1 MSALLIYGDTERS
14 AALRHEVPVAIGDP
28 FLFVQTDGAA
38 PLIVTNP
45 LEHERIAR
53 ALPDAELVL
62 MNDLGYLD
70 MIRKGMARPKAEL
83 VVVVRA
89 VARVGVREF
98 AVPPELPVVVAD
110 RLRADGVT
118 LTVDGDLFE
127 ARRRAKSP
135 AELEGIRRAQ
145 RAAEAAMAA
154 AAAVLRAAS
163 PVDGRLVSRVDGS
176 PVTSEQVRAAAREAA
191 AAAGAPAPA
200 DIMVTSV
207 SSSGGHDPGSG
218 PLPADLP
225 VVVDLWP
232 RDEQTGCWADM
243 TRTFVRGAIS
253 EEVALLRDV
262 VRDAIE
268 RVRAA
273 TRPGVTGLE
282 LYEIAAS
289 VVEEAG
295 YPTQR
300 TAAPGESLMQGFYFS
315 LGHGVG
321 LELHEEPGLGLSGT
335 SPLVPGDVIAVE
347 PGIEGLP
354 GLGGVRYEDLLLV
367 TESGCE
373 TLTDY
378 PYELEP

>member
-1 MSALLIYGDTERS
+1 
-14 AALRHEVPVAIGDP
+14 
-28 FLFVQTDGAA
+28 
-38 PLIVTNP
+38 
-45 LEHERIAR
+45 
-53 ALPDAELVL
+53 
-62 MNDLGYLD
+62 
-70 MIRKGMARPKAEL
+70 
-83 VVVVRA
+83 
-89 VARVGVREF
+89 
-98 AVPPELPVVVAD
+98 
-110 RLRADGVT
+110 
-118 LTVDGDLFE
+118 
-127 ARRRAKSP
+127 
-135 AELEGIRRAQ
+135 
-145 RAAEAAMAA
+145 
-154 AAAVLRAAS
+154 
-163 PVDGRLVSRVDGS
+163 VDGS